1 MNENFDVV
9 VIGGGA
15 AGLSG
20 AVALARSRRS
30 VLVVDAGDQRN
41 ASAAAVHNFLT
52 RDGAPPAEILRLGR
66 SEVTRYGGRVEAGR
80 VTALRREG
88 GGFMVEMGD
97 RAVAARRLLIA
108 TGLRDELP
116 DVPGLKARWGIDVL
130 HCPYC
135 HGWEIRDRRIG
146 VLATGPLAAHQALL
160 FRQLSPHVMLLQHTG
175 PPLTDE
181 QRAQLGAV
189 GVPVIDGV
197 VAEVQADASGLT
209 GVRLANSTSVPLDAL
224 IVSPRMVAR
233 AELLASFGLDTADV
247 RIGEHTV
254 GNQIAADA
262 TGATAVPGVWVAG
275 NLGSVQAQV
284 ITSAAAGLA
293 AGAAINADLVA
304 EDAGRAM
311 ETIADRS
318 RRALRNDGFGQNGE
332 AASQTGKFG

>member
-1 MNENFDVV
+1 
-9 VIGGGA
+9 
-15 AGLSG
+15 
-20 AVALARSRRS
+20 
-30 VLVVDAGDQRN
+30 
-41 ASAAAVHNFLT
+41 
-52 RDGAPPAEILRLGR
+52 
-66 SEVTRYGGRVEAGR
+66 
-80 VTALRREG
+80 
-88 GGFMVEMGD
+88 
-97 RAVAARRLLIA
+97 
-108 TGLRDELP
+108 
-116 DVPGLKARWGIDVL
+116 
-130 HCPYC
+130 
-135 HGWEIRDRRIG
+135 
-146 VLATGPLAAHQALL
+146 
-160 FRQLSPHVMLLQHTG
+160 MLLQHTG

-254 GNQIAADA
+254 GNQIGADA

>member
-1 MNENFDVV
+1 MNESYDVV

-20 AVALARSRRS
+20 ATALARSRRS

-41 ASAAAVHNFLT
+41 ASAPAVHNFLT

-66 SEVTRYGGRVEAGR
+66 DEVTRYGGRVEAGR
-80 VTALRREG
+80 VTALRRDG
-88 GGFMVEMGD
+88 GAFMVEIGE

-160 FRQLSPHVMLLQHTG
+160 FRQLSPHVTLLQHTG
-175 PPLTDE
+175 PPLADE
-181 QRAQLGAV
+181 QRGQLRAV
-189 GVPVIDGV
+189 GVTIIEGA
-197 VAEVQADASGLT
+197 VAEVEADASGLT
-209 GVRLANSTSVPLDAL
+209 GIRLATGTRVPLDAL
-224 IVSPRMVAR
+224 IVAPLMVAR
-233 AELLASFGLDTADV
+233 AELLAQLGLDAADV

-254 GNQIAADA
+254 GSQIDADA

-275 NLGSVQAQV
+275 NVGAVQAQV

-304 EDAGRAM
+304 AGASRAM
-311 ETIADRS
+311 DTIGISAPSDDAVAWAGS
-318 RRALRNDGFGQNGE
+318 R
-332 AASQTGKFG
+332 